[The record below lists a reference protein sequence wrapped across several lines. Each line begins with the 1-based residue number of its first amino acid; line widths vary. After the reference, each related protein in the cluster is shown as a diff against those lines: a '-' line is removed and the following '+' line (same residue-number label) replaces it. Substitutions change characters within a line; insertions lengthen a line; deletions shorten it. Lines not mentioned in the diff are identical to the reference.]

1 MGLLSAVAIGVVF
14 ALHYAKPPDLKTP
27 ERSAPWA
34 GNASTGIATPQ
45 PAPASRAAPS
55 ATALPPVPEAP
66 KPPAAPALPTPAPSP
81 PKKIP
86 EPTASVAA
94 PDPARGAKAPQ
105 APPGSVQ
112 PPVAKHVSPA
122 EIAALVARGDGF
134 LSAGDIASARLF
146 YERAADAGNGGAAL
160 RLGATFDPNFLGRAG
175 IRGNPGDP
183 ALAASWYRRALDLGD
198 AAATERLKNL
208 DRQPR

>member
-1 MGLLSAVAIGVVF
+1 
-14 ALHYAKPPDLKTP
+14 
-27 ERSAPWA
+27 
-34 GNASTGIATPQ
+34 
-45 PAPASRAAPS
+45 
-55 ATALPPVPEAP
+55 
-66 KPPAAPALPTPAPSP
+66 LPTPAPSP

-86 EPTASVAA
+86 EPTVSVAA

-160 RLGATFDPNFLGRAG
+160 RLGVTFDPSFLGRAG